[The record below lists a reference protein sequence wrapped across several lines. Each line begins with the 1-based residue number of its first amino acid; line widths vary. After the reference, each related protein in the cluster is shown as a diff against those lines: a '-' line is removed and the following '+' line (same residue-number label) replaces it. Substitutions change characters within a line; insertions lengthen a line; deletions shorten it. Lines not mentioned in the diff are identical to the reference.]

1 MLCKAFTYRSGYM
14 RKAVL
19 MWESTDAALPD
30 RALQVELD
38 AGADDCGADG
48 ALLAVG
54 EVARRSG
61 VPVSTLHFYES
72 KGLIYSVRT
81 AGNQRRYARVV
92 LRRVAVIKVAQR
104 MGVPLAE
111 IAAALDALPRC
122 TPTAQDWRAL
132 SERWRG
138 DLDARIRQLTQ
149 LRDQL
154 DGCIGCG
161 CLSLQ
166 DCPLRNDSD
175 QLAHAGPGPHFR

>member
-1 MLCKAFTYRSGYM
+1 MGEFTSAAFQARSGVAGCGREM
-14 RKAVL
+14 DDS
-19 MWESTDAALPD
+19 ST
-30 RALQVELD
+30 
-38 AGADDCGADG
+38 DG

-72 KGLIYSVRT
+72 KGLIHSVRT

-111 IAAALDALPRC
+111 IAEALQDLPSGRTPTQADWAALSA
-122 TPTAQDWRAL
+122 
-132 SERWRG
+132 RWRHA
-138 DLDARIRQLTQ
+138 LDARIQGLTQ
-149 LRDQL
+149 LRDQI

-161 CLSLQ
+161 CLSLKV
-166 DCPLRNDSD
+166 CPLRNAQDT
-175 QLAHAGPGPHFR
+175 LAQEGPGPHFGGCDKACANP

>member
-1 MLCKAFTYRSGYM
+1 
-14 RKAVL
+14 
-19 MWESTDAALPD
+19 MWESTGAPRHRCVQQAVPG
-30 RALQVELD
+30 EK
-38 AGADDCGADG
+38 ADDSGTDG
-48 ALLAVG
+48 TLLAVG

-72 KGLIYSVRT
+72 KGLIHSVRT

-92 LRRVAVIKVAQR
+92 LRRVAVVKVAQR

-132 SERWRG
+132 SKRWRG
-138 DLDARIRQLTQ
+138 DLDDRIRQLTQ

-166 DCPLRNDSD
+166 RCR
-175 QLAHAGPGPHFR
+175 LANPGDVLGERGDGPMRWE

>member
-1 MLCKAFTYRSGYM
+1 
-14 RKAVL
+14 
-19 MWESTDAALPD
+19 MWESTGVARRSCAQQCVPG
-30 RALQVELD
+30 EK
-38 AGADDCGADG
+38 ADDSGADG

-72 KGLIYSVRT
+72 KGLIHSVRT

-92 LRRVAVIKVAQR
+92 LRRVAVVKVAQR

-111 IAAALDALPRC
+111 IATALDALPRC

>member
-1 MLCKAFTYRSGYM
+1 
-14 RKAVL
+14 
-19 MWESTDAALPD
+19 MWESTGAARRSCAQQAVPG
-30 RALQVELD
+30 EK
-38 AGADDCGADG
+38 ADDSGTDG
-48 ALLAVG
+48 MLLAVG

-61 VPVSTLHFYES
+61 LSVSTLHFYES
-72 KGLIYSVRT
+72 KGLIHSVRT

-92 LRRVAVIKVAQR
+92 LRRVAVVKVAQR

-111 IAAALDALPRC
+111 IVAALDALPRC